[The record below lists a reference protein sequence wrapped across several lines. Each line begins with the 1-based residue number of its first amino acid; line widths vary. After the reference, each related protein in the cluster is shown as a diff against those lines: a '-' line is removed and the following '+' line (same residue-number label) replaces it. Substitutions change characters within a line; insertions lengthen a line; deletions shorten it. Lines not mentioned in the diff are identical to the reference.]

1 MTTATPTLPQTRRL
15 PLPRLGGIW
24 RAIRRHPS
32 GAIGLFGVTF
42 FLLMAFIGPLIVP
55 VPRVNVQ
62 ARSQPPSFEHILGT
76 DNQGKDIAAQIVHG
90 SRPVITVA
98 VLTGLI
104 TTGIAI
110 TLGALAAFF
119 GGLFDRVVNSAANFV
134 LTIPYLVAMTV
145 LASFI
150 RLNSPIMQAII
161 LSLWSW
167 PVLMRT
173 VRAQVLSL
181 REREYVEAAVA
192 LNLGTPHIIFR
203 EILPNMASYIAI
215 SMILA
220 MTSAIYAQIALIT
233 LGLVP
238 LSDLNWGRMIFLART
253 TGALYLSD
261 TVWFILAPVMA
272 IALFQWS
279 LVTLARSIEDVF
291 NPRLRSGA

>member
-1 MTTATPTLPQTRRL
+1 MTTATPSLA
-15 PLPRLGGIW
+15 PLSRPRSGRLGGLW
-24 RAIRRHPS
+24 KAIRRHPS

-42 FLLMAFIGPLIVP
+42 FLLMALIGPLIVP

-98 VLTGLI
+98 LLTGLI
-104 TTGIAI
+104 TTAIAI
-110 TLGALAAFF
+110 TLGSLAAFW

-150 RLNSPIMQAII
+150 RLNSPVTQAII

-238 LSDLNWGRMIFLART
+238 LSDMNWGRMIFIART
-253 TGALYLSD
+253 TGAIYLP
-261 TVWFILAPVMA
+261 I
-272 IALFQWS
+272 Q
-279 LVTLARSIEDVF
+279 
-291 NPRLRSGA
+291 SGSSSRR

>member
-1 MTTATPTLPQTRRL
+1 MTTATPSLPQAHRL
-15 PLPRLGGIW
+15 ALPRLGGIW
-24 RAIRRHPS
+24 SAIRRHPS

-42 FLLMAFIGPLIVP
+42 FLLMAFVGPIFIP
-55 VPRVNVQ
+55 EPKVNVQ
-62 ARSQPPSFEHILGT
+62 ARSQPPSAEYLLGT
-76 DNQGKDIAAQIVHG
+76 DNQGKDIATQIVHG
-90 SRPVITVA
+90 ARPVITVA
-98 VLTGLI
+98 LLTGIL
-104 TTGIAI
+104 TTLVAI
-110 TLGALAAFF
+110 TLGALAAFL

-150 RLNSPIMQAII
+150 RLNSPITQALI
-161 LSLWSW
+161 LTLWSW

-238 LSDLNWGRMIFLART
+238 LSDLNWGKMIFSART
-253 TGALYLSD
+253 TGAIYIAD
-261 TVWFILAPVMA
+261 TIWFILAPVLA